1 MFNIDKM
8 CGIDVDTLYAFMSKG
23 NILYKSETEGIKSNL
38 RLITYELQRR
48 GIKIL
53 SCNDKHFG
61 DEAHKLQES
70 ELTVNGGPFELHAA
84 AGTEGCEKIPETL
97 LSQDVIYVPNEP
109 LGCLN
114 LDTFKNMIFRAKQ
127 IVIEKQSY
135 DVFYSKE
142 NPGGNL
148 NIDTVLN
155 ILGSEDFFA
164 YGVYTDYCI
173 KAAVLGL
180 LARKKNVWIIKD
192 AIVPFNVNPEDG
204 EKALIEMVNGPNGGA
219 KFITTDS
226 FVEIL
231 KSNFG

>member
-1 MFNIDKM
+1 MFNIEKM
-8 CGIDVDTLYAFMSKG
+8 IGMDIDTLYAFMTEG
-23 NILYKSETEGIKSNL
+23 NILYKPETEGIKSNL
-38 RLITYELQRR
+38 RLITSELQRR

-70 ELTVNGGPFELHAA
+70 ELTVNGGPFELHAEVNTKGA
-84 AGTEGCEKIPETL
+84 DKIPETL

-109 LGCLN
+109 LGCLSI
-114 LDTFKNMIFRAKQ
+114 DTFKNMMFRAKQ
-127 IVIEKQSY
+127 IMIEKQSY

-148 NIDTVLN
+148 NIDTILN
-155 ILGSEDFFA
+155 ILGSEDFFV

-173 KAAVLGL
+173 KATVLGL

-192 AIVPFNVNPEDG
+192 SIVSFNVNSDDG
-204 EKALIEMVNGPNGGA
+204 DKALIEMSKLGA
-219 KFITTDS
+219 RFITTDG